1 MNAEHVYSLS
11 DKAAE
16 LLNKKAIRRFSK
28 SKRSILLN
36 IDELN
41 IIKVCDNLYDLL
53 EEDNIEIFQD
63 LTIMVYEDIMK
74 ENLKKEE
81 EELLFLWLNREILNQ
96 PDEVTQYTYSNE
108 VKRKRERTKEAVIS
122 STTKAQE
129 LDKALRYWSQ
139 MTTQYGDII
148 TDKTML
154 KAYKDSGVKKV
165 KWNTENDDKVC
176 KKCRQLDG
184 KIFDIDNVPKKQHWR
199 CRCWLSPVVE
209 K

>member
-1 MNAEHVYSLS
+1 MNAEQVYSLS

-28 SKRSILLN
+28 AKRSILLN

-41 IIKVCDNLYDLL
+41 IIKICDSLYEDL
-53 EEDNIEIFQD
+53 ESDNIDTFQD
-63 LTIMVYEDIMK
+63 LAIMVYEDIMK
-74 ENLKKEE
+74 ESLNKEE
-81 EELLFLWLNREILNQ
+81 EELLFIWLNREVLNQ

-108 VKRKRERTKEAVIS
+108 VERKKERTKEAIIA
-122 STTKAQE
+122 STAKAQE
-129 LDKALRYWSQ
+129 LDRALRYWSQ

-148 TDKTML
+148 TDKTMI

-165 KWNTENDDKVC
+165 QWNSEKDEKVC
-176 KKCRQLDG
+176 EKCKELDG
-184 KIFDIDNVPKKQHWR
+184 KIFDIDKVPNKQHWR